1 MPAFAGIDHL
11 GLSVTDLDRS
21 EHFYTEVLGLKPLM
35 DFGTVRTF
43 VDRPSGF
50 VLALCKHERG
60 TTAPF
65 TELTT
70 GLDHIGLMA
79 ASRDE
84 LVEWERRFDALGV
97 TYTPIRDEAF
107 ASHLNFRDP
116 DGIALELSA
125 SNEVYD
131 SWMAELRARDIPAD
145 EIRARVMD
153 YLASLQG

>member
-1 MPAFAGIDHL
+1 
-11 GLSVTDLDRS
+11 
-21 EHFYTEVLGLKPLM
+21 
-35 DFGTVRTF
+35 VRTL

-50 VLALCKHERG
+50 ILALAKHERAAG
-60 TTAPF
+60 EPF
-65 TELTT
+65 TELNT
-70 GLDHIGLMA
+70 GLDHLGMA
-79 ASRDE
+79 AADRDE
-84 LVEWERRFDALGV
+84 LVEWERRFEALGV

-131 SWMAELRARDIPAD
+131 GWMAELRERDIPAD

-153 YLASLQG
+153 YLQSLG